1 MNIDI
6 MKKCTQKV
14 FIKFIVLLVAFVVAF
29 IGVTSV
35 TPIFA
40 QNASSNIYGVI
51 TKITKDVAVQLGVD
65 LRWGPAKKGMALEE
79 GAKVATGPN
88 GAVEIVFGDGSVLR
102 AESDTAFSVEKA
114 KQEES
119 SIELLFSL
127 ACGRILNNVLTSTD
141 TKIKYQMKTPI
152 SVMGVRGTIFVVEH
166 VKDDSTTPT
175 GKSDIAV
182 FDGKVAVQ
190 SITPEEEPIGPEVLV
205 DKEQQT
211 SVMTGKAA
219 LKPHPIEERLMA
231 YYEEV
236 VRRFNQRVENYRKN
250 MDKIRKQRI
259 EWMEKQKRKYEDK
272 MEREK
277 QKQED
282 KFKKLKEKH
291 GFE

>member
-1 MNIDI
+1 
-6 MKKCTQKV
+6 MKKSMQKCLV
-14 FIKFIVLLVAFVVAF
+14 KFTVLLATLVVASVAVAF
-29 IGVTSV
+29 V

-40 QNASSNIYGVI
+40 QSTSSDIYGVI
-51 TKITKDVAVQLGVD
+51 TEITKDVAVQLGVD

-79 GAKVATGPN
+79 GAKVATGPD
-88 GAVEIVFGDGSVLR
+88 GAVEIVFEDGSVLR
-102 AESDTAFSVEKA
+102 AESDAAFSIEKA

-127 ACGRILNNVLTSTD
+127 VCGRILNNVLTSTD
-141 TKIKYQMKTPI
+141 TKIKYQMKTPV

-175 GKSDIAV
+175 EKSDIAV
-182 FDGKVAVQ
+182 YDGEVAVQ

-205 DKEQQT
+205 DKDQQT
-211 SVMTGKAA
+211 SVIIGKPT

-231 YYEEV
+231 YYEKV
-236 VRRFNQRVENYRKN
+236 VRRFNQRVEDYRKN
-250 MDKIRKQRI
+250 MDEIRKQRM
-259 EWMEKQKRKYEDK
+259 EWMEKEKRRYEEK

-282 KFKKLKEKH
+282 RFKKLKEKH